1 MHLNRFLQLSSFS
14 KNRFRIVQRIITCIT
29 LEQESE
35 NLDYVEF
42 HLPVNDHGQATM
54 SPHASDTWQNQEI
67 QKVIC
72 KVVRLDDFEPIKELE
87 KLTL

>member
-14 KNRFRIVQRIITCIT
+14 KIAFCPTKNYLHNFGTGV
-29 LEQESE
+29 E

-87 KLTL
+87 NS